1 MYLDK
6 LDIDIIR
13 ELQENARI
21 STSELSRK
29 IGLSTSATGERIA
42 KLEREGIIKGYSALI
57 DGARLGQD
65 ISAFI
70 LVPVGNIPIDAMAE
84 EISSIPQV
92 QECHKVT
99 GNACFMVK
107 VRTGSMAEL
116 ERVIDAINHAAPNT
130 CSYLVLSTVK
140 ETGRLIISEEEVT

>member
-1 MYLDK
+1 MDK
-6 LDIDIIR
+6 LDLDIIR

-21 STSELSRK
+21 STSELGRK
-29 IGLSTSATGERIA
+29 IGLSTSATSGRIA
-42 KLEREGIIKGYSALI
+42 KLEREGIIKGYSAVI
-57 DGARLGQD
+57 DAEKLGQD

-70 LVPVGNIPIDAMAE
+70 LVPVGNIPIDIMAAD
-84 EISSIPQV
+84 ISTIPQV

-107 VRTGSMAEL
+107 VRAGSMAEL
-116 ERVIDAINHAAPNT
+116 ERVIDAINQAAPNT

-140 ETGRLIISEEEVT
+140 ETGRVTISS

>member
-1 MYLDK
+1 MDSLD
-6 LDIDIIR
+6 LNIIR

-21 STSELSRK
+21 STAELGRK

-42 KLEREGIIKGYSALI
+42 KLEREGIIKGYSAII
-57 DGARLGQD
+57 DAEKLGQD
-65 ISAFI
+65 ISAYI
-70 LVPVGNIPIDAMAE
+70 LVPVGSIPIDVMAE
-84 EISSIPQV
+84 EIAALPQV

-107 VRTGSMAEL
+107 VRAGSMAEL
-116 ERVIDAINHAAPNT
+116 ERVIDSINRAAPNT

-140 ETGRLIISEEEVT
+140 ETGRVVLSD

>member
-1 MYLDK
+1 MDK
-6 LDIDIIR
+6 LDLDIIR

-21 STSELSRK
+21 STAELGRK
-29 IGLSTSATGERIA
+29 IGLSTSATSERIA
-42 KLEREGIIKGYSALI
+42 KLEREGIIKGYSAII
-57 DGARLGQD
+57 DAEKLGQD

-70 LVPVGNIPIDAMAE
+70 LVPVGSIPIDTMAE
-84 EISSIPQV
+84 DIASIPQV

-107 VRTGSMAEL
+107 VRAGSMAEL

-140 ETGRLIISEEEVT
+140 ETGRVKISD

>member
-1 MYLDK
+1 MLLDK
-6 LDIDIIR
+6 LDLDIIR

-21 STSELSRK
+21 STAELGRK
-29 IGLSTSATGERIA
+29 IGLSTSATSERIA
-42 KLEREGIIKGYSALI
+42 KLEREGIIKGYSAII
-57 DGARLGQD
+57 DAEKLGQD

-70 LVPVGNIPIDAMAE
+70 LVPVGSIPIDTMAE
-84 EISSIPQV
+84 DIAAIPQV

-107 VRTGSMAEL
+107 VRAGSMAEL

-140 ETGRLIISEEEVT
+140 ETGRVKISD

>member
-1 MYLDK
+1 MDK
-6 LDIDIIR
+6 LDLEIIR
-13 ELQENARI
+13 ELQGNARI
-21 STSELSRK
+21 STAELGRK

-42 KLEREGIIKGYSALI
+42 KLEREGIIKGYSAII
-57 DGARLGQD
+57 DAEKLGQD
-65 ISAFI
+65 ISAYI
-70 LVPVGNIPIDAMAE
+70 LVPVGSIPIDTMAKD
-84 EISSIPQV
+84 ISSIPEV

-116 ERVIDAINHAAPNT
+116 ERVIDAINQAAPNT

-140 ETGRLIISEEEVT
+140 ETGRVIISS

>member
-1 MYLDK
+1 MLLDK
-6 LDIDIIR
+6 LDLDIIR

-21 STSELSRK
+21 STAELGRK
-29 IGLSTSATGERIA
+29 IGLSTSATSERIA
-42 KLEREGIIKGYSALI
+42 KLEREGIIKGYSAII
-57 DGARLGQD
+57 DAEKLGQD

-70 LVPVGNIPIDAMAE
+70 LVPVGSIPIDTMAE
-84 EISSIPQV
+84 DIAAIPQV

-107 VRTGSMAEL
+107 VRAGSMAEL
-116 ERVIDAINHAAPNT
+116 ERVIDTINHAAPNT

-140 ETGRLIISEEEVT
+140 ETGRVKISD

>member
-1 MYLDK
+1 MDK
-6 LDIDIIR
+6 LDLQIIS
-13 ELQENARI
+13 ELQVNART
-21 STSELSRK
+21 STAELARK

-42 KLEREGIIKGYSALI
+42 KLEREGVIKGYSAII
-57 DGARLGQD
+57 DAALLGQD
-65 ISAFI
+65 IAAFI
-70 LVPVGNIPIDAMAE
+70 LVPVANIPIDTMATQ
-84 EISSIPQV
+84 ITSIPQI

-116 ERVIDAINHAAPNT
+116 ERVIDAINRAAPNT

-140 ETGRLIISEEEVT
+140 ETAQVIITDQGEVT